1 MQTFIRAKDTYS
13 ANTPVQKDMAKEL
26 CKMLSENDLSDFE
39 AVFEFGCGV
48 GVFSKALQECIKFKH
63 YFLNDIY
70 PFKNPCKFDE
80 FGVFDMNELKNH
92 HFYTKKFDLIASNAC
107 MQWINID
114 NALNNFA
121 NMLNKNGILLF
132 STFGEK
138 NFAQIKQST
147 NLSLDYFNLE
157 QISQKLSKK
166 FKIIK
171 AKEDLINLKFDQT
184 LDLFRHLKL
193 SGVNA
198 LGDKFFISKTFL
210 KNYEKEF
217 QNTLTYHPI
226 YFLCIMVC

>member
-26 CKMLSENDLSDFE
+26 CKMLVENDLSDFK

-48 GVFSKALQECIKFKH
+48 GVFSKALQESIKFKH

-70 PFKNPCKFDE
+70 PFENPCKFDE

-107 MQWINID
+107 MQWVNID

>member
-70 PFKNPCKFDE
+70 PFENPCKFDE

>member
-26 CKMLSENDLSDFE
+26 CKMLSESDLSDFE
-39 AVFEFGCGV
+39 EVFEFGCGV
-48 GVFSKALQECIKFKH
+48 GVFSKALQESIKFKH

-70 PFKNPCKFDE
+70 PFENPCKFDE

-198 LGDKFFISKTFL
+198 LCDKFFISKTFL

>member
-13 ANTPVQKDMAKEL
+13 ANTPVQKDMVKEL
-26 CKMLSENDLSDFE
+26 CKMLSENDLSDFK

-70 PFKNPCKFDE
+70 PFENPCKFDE

-107 MQWINID
+107 MQWLKID
-114 NALNNFA
+114 ELLENFA

-138 NFAQIKQST
+138 NFTQIKQST
-147 NLSLDYFNLE
+147 NLSLEYLTLE
-157 QISQKLSKK
+157 QIRQKLSKN

-171 AKEDLINLKFDQT
+171 AKEELKELKFDDT
-184 LDLFRHLKL
+184 LELFRHLKL

-198 LGDKFFISKTFL
+198 LSEKFFIGKAFL

-217 QNTLTYHPI
+217 QNTLTYHPLF
-226 YFLCIMVC
+226 FLVRKL

>member
-26 CKMLSENDLSDFE
+26 CKMLSENDFRDFE

-48 GVFSKALQECIKFKH
+48 GDFSKALQESIKFKH

-70 PFKNPCKFDE
+70 PFENPCKFDE

>member
-1 MQTFIRAKDTYS
+1 MQTFIKAKNTYS
-13 ANTPVQKDMAKEL
+13 ANTPVQKFMAKEL
-26 CKMLSENDLSDFE
+26 CKMLIEYEYSCFNE
-39 AVFEFGCGV
+39 VFEFGCGV
-48 GVFSKALQECIKFKH
+48 GVFSQILQENIQFKK
-63 YFLNDIY
+63 YFLNDY
-70 PFKNPCKFDE
+70 FYFENPCKYDE
-80 FGVFDMNELKNH
+80 FGVFDMNELKSH
-92 HFYTKKFDLIASNAC
+92 HFYKKKFDLIASNAC
-107 MQWINID
+107 MQWLNID
-114 NALNNFA
+114 NALDNLA

-138 NFAQIKQST
+138 NFTQIKQST

-157 QISQKLSKK
+157 QIWQKLSKK

-198 LGDKFFISKTFL
+198 LGEKFFISKAFL

-217 QNTLTYHPI
+217 QNTLTYHPMF
-226 YFLCIMVC
+226 FLCQKI